1 MLENSPIRHKTIYN
15 SFSKL
20 QSASSDA
27 KFRMKSLR
35 IKTSSNE
42 MEDHIRHKL
51 GLPLIFPNQSV
62 KKIASASP
70 QILYSPSKVDSSKNS
85 KGKRK

>member
-1 MLENSPIRHKTIYN
+1 MLENSPIKHKTIYN

-20 QSASSDA
+20 QRASSDG

-35 IKTSSNE
+35 IKTSPNE
-42 MEDHIRHKL
+42 MEDHITHKL
-51 GLPLIFPNQSV
+51 GLPLIFPNQSI

-70 QILYSPSKVDSSKNS
+70 QISNSPSKVDRSKNT
-85 KGKRK
+85 KGKTR